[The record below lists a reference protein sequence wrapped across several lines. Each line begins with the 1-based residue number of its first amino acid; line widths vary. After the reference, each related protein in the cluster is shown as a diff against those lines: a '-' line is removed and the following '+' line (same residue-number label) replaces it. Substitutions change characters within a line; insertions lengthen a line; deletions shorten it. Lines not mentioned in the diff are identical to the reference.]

1 MATKFFFFILKDY
14 TDHKSELNNKLI
26 FMVDDNLREFLLRY
40 EVIAPVPSQC
50 FRSICS
56 QIAKVHGIVSEI
68 MSSSILVQL
77 FAEIHLKFK
86 ERLKERLK
94 ELNVQMDGG
103 PQHALLC
110 ADLSFYIKQFKGL
123 NGLHL
128 ISLNFEEAWSS
139 K

>member
-1 MATKFFFFILKDY
+1 M
-14 TDHKSELNNKLI
+14 ELNNKLI
-26 FMVDDNLREFLLRY
+26 FMVDDNLRELLFRY
-40 EVIAPVPSQC
+40 EVIAPVPSQS

-68 MSSSILVQL
+68 MSSSVLVQL
-77 FAEIHLKFK
+77 FTEIHVKFK

-94 ELNVQMDGG
+94 ELNVVNDGG
-103 PQHALLC
+103 PQHALLF
-110 ADLSFYIKQFKGL
+110 ADISFYIKQFKGL

-128 ISLNFEEAWSS
+128 ISLNFEDAWAN

>member
-1 MATKFFFFILKDY
+1 
-14 TDHKSELNNKLI
+14 
-26 FMVDDNLREFLLRY
+26 MVDDNLREFLQKY

-50 FRSICS
+50 FRSICG

-68 MSSSILVQL
+68 MSNSILVQL
-77 FAEIHLKFK
+77 FTEIHAKFK

-94 ELNVQMDGG
+94 ELNVINDGG
-103 PQHALLC
+103 PKHALLY

-128 ISLNFEEAWSS
+128 ISLNFEDAWSN